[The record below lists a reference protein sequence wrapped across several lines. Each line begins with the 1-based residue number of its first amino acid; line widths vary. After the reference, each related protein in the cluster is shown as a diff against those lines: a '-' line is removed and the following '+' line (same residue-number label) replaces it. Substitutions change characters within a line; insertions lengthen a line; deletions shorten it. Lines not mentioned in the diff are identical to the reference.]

1 MSKERFTTSR
11 RRARTTTLQVLYEVD
26 SGVGHEWK
34 DVIER
39 VLNTSNHGINSNS
52 FVRNLVKGVMD
63 NTAEIDILISRF
75 AQSWPI
81 DQMAAVDR
89 SLLRMAIYELLFEAA
104 SPQKVVINEAVEIAK
119 GFGGENSSKF
129 MNGILGA
136 LVGKPK

>member
-1 MSKERFTTSR
+1 MSTQRFATAR

-26 SGVGHEWK
+26 SVDHKWE

-39 VLNTSNHGINSNS
+39 VLNKSKLGTNSDS

-63 NTAEIDILISRF
+63 NTTEIDILISRL
-75 AQSWPI
+75 AHSWPI

-89 SLLRMAIYELLFEAA
+89 SLLRMAIYELLFESS
-104 SPQKVVINEAVEIAK
+104 SPPKVIINEAVEIAK

-129 MNGILGA
+129 MNGILGT
-136 LVGKPK
+136 LVDKTK

>member
-1 MSKERFTTSR
+1 
-11 RRARTTTLQVLYEVD
+11 
-26 SGVGHEWK
+26 
-34 DVIER
+34 VIER